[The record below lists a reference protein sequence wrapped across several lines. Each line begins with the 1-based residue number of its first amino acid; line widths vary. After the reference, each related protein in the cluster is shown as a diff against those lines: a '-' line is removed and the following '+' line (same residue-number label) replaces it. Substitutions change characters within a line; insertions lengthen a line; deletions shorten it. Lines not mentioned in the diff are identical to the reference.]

1 MHRRS
6 WGLAVGAVTVLL
18 GAGLWWSGRSGE
30 QATVTTGGPGQLAGG
45 AEGLA
50 DLGGVLPGRL
60 PELAVDG
67 RRVVAYSGTDFELD
81 HPETLVAV
89 SDDGGASFRG
99 LEFDVSLAGPAA
111 VVRDDELV
119 IVGQRCEPPNDT
131 NDAVCDSEAAGMQG
145 FVVDLST
152 GDVKELPEAPVQG
165 AVTGVVGV
173 WNDRSVLLAQG
184 DQGPVLLSVGVD
196 GTWSATDAPPETS
209 TVCAVGDQLIAVASA
224 APLTSGRIGS
234 LDVDAAVEAPVEIP
248 DVGSGEPLWTAST
261 SADGGASWSQ
271 PEPFISDLDRDFSFE
286 VGVSC
291 GPRYVV
297 AHTAQMAA
305 FDPESASWHPI
316 GLPSELQGAIP
327 PGSAMTWA
335 GPDRLTT
342 WTLPVG
348 VGPPPTVNP
357 DGGEPSRT
365 PDSEIQMV
373 EIAGIGSDARVSVT
387 GKFATAEGQPV
398 KVSPSAEA
406 AGLVVEIEGDT
417 ANLGRLG

>member
-1 MHRRS
+1 
-6 WGLAVGAVTVLL
+6 VLL
-18 GAGLWWSGRSGE
+18 ATGLWWAGRSGD
-30 QATVTTGGPGQLAGG
+30 QARVTTGDPGQVAGE

-60 PELAVDG
+60 AELAVDG
-67 RRVVAYSGTDFELD
+67 PSVVAYSGTDFELD

-89 SDDGGASFRG
+89 SDDGGESFRE
-99 LEFDVSLAGPAA
+99 LEFDIPLAGPAA
-111 VVRDDELV
+111 VVRDEELV

-131 NDAVCDSEAAGMQG
+131 NDAVCDSESAVMQG

-165 AVTGVVGV
+165 AVTEAVGV
-173 WNDRSVLLAQG
+173 WKDRSVLLVEG

-196 GTWSATDAPPETS
+196 GTWAAMDAPAETS
-209 TVCAVGDQLIAVASA
+209 AVCAVGDQLIAVASA
-224 APLTSGRIGS
+224 APLTSGRTGS
-234 LDVDAAVEAPVEIP
+234 VEVDAPIEAPVDIP
-248 DVGSGEPLWTAST
+248 EVGSGEPLWTAST
-261 SADGGASWSQ
+261 SADGGASWSE
-271 PEPFISDLDRDFSFE
+271 PEPFISDLGRDFSFE

-305 FDPESASWHPI
+305 FDPGAATWQPI

-327 PGSAMTWA
+327 PGAAMTWSA
-335 GPDRLTT
+335 PDRLTT

-348 VGPPPTVNP
+348 TAPPPTIDP
-357 DGGEPSRT
+357 AGGAP
-365 PDSEIQMV
+365 PPMPASEIQVV
-373 EIAGIGSDARVSVT
+373 EIAGIGSDASVSIT
-387 GKFATAEGQPV
+387 GTFSTAEGQPV

-406 AGLVVEIEGDT
+406 AGLVLEIEDDT